1 MTLNQVLA
9 AGAAMI
15 ALGAQG
21 SAQAATCITRAEIS
35 GMVAYSMPSVITATR
50 DRCRPHLAADAFVAT
65 GVDAMITVY
74 RADQAANWPAA
85 KSAFMKFGADG
96 DARDVEMMAALP
108 DAALQPMVETFV
120 PMMIQEQVKT
130 DQCGD
135 IDTILA
141 SLSPM
146 SPKQAADM
154 LAAIM
159 ALTGGDAQG
168 VKPSQ
173 PAVCTG
179 AE

>member
-1 MTLNQVLA
+1 MAMKQVLA

-35 GMVAYSMPSVITATR
+35 GMVAYAMPSLITATR
-50 DRCRPHLAADAFVAT
+50 DRCRPHLTADAFVAT
-65 GVDAMITVY
+65 GVDAMITAY
-74 RADQAANWPAA
+74 RADQPANWPAA

-130 DQCGD
+130 EQCGD

-159 ALTGGDAQG
+159 ALTRDDPRVANA
-168 VKPSQ
+168 SQ
-173 PAVCTG
+173 PSVCSG